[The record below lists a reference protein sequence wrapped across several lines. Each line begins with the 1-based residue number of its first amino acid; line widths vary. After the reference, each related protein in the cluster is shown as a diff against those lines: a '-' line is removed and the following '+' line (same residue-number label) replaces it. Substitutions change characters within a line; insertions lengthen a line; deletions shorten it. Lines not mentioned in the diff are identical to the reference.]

1 MTTEITTTNHDVS
14 NQEEI
19 DLGFERANEL
29 VDEIFDQSEEMGYD
43 PVAVI
48 FGLFCHAIHCLND
61 CGWSTRD
68 LVNEV
73 FNHTSDTDE
82 HHGETLQ

>member
-1 MTTEITTTNHDVS
+1 MTTITETTEVS
-14 NQEEI
+14 DETI
-19 DLGFERANEL
+19 DIGFERANEIF
-29 VDEIFDQSEEMGYD
+29 DEIFDDADEQPHD
-43 PVAVI
+43 PLAVV
-48 FGLFCHAIHCLND
+48 FGLFCNAIHCLND

-68 LVNEV
+68 LVNEI